1 MRSLIGVSHPHP
13 SPFAIITGR
22 KSMTKKKTHLT
33 PQQKTAIRE
42 AVRLVRAKMTKD
54 GERPPVTLPKLKFM
68 ENKGD
73 DTST

>member
-1 MRSLIGVSHPHP
+1 LRSLIGVSHPHP

-22 KSMTKKKTHLT
+22 RSMTKKKAHLT

-42 AVRLVRAKMTKD
+42 AVRLVRAKMTRD

-68 ENKGD
+68 EKKDGD
-73 DTST
+73 LG

>member
-1 MRSLIGVSHPHP
+1 MRSLIGVSHPRL
-13 SPFAIITGR
+13 SPFAIFTGR
-22 KSMTKKKTHLT
+22 RSMTKKKAHLT

-68 ENKGD
+68 EKKDGD
-73 DTST
+73 LG

>member
-1 MRSLIGVSHPHP
+1 
-13 SPFAIITGR
+13 
-22 KSMTKKKTHLT
+22 MTKKKAHLT